1 MRFRIYNKKEKK
13 YISENI
19 GQYYINHKGKLFF
32 IYAGDGE
39 HNELHKELAPDIYIV
54 EYSTGKK
61 DKRDTEIYA
70 GDIVCDPDGYHYQV
84 EWDSEDAMF
93 CLNEISGCDSV
104 DFKCARS
111 EDFEVIITIHDGGE
125 NERN

>member
-1 MRFRIYNKKEKK
+1 MKFRVYDKKEKK
-13 YISENI
+13 YPEN
-19 GQYYINHKGKLFF
+19 QHHFYIDSDGDLFF
-32 IYAGDGE
+32 DKNKMEISSD
-39 HNELHKELAPDIYIV
+39 LTTCDPDRYIV

-111 EDFEVIITIHDGGE
+111 EDFEVIITIHDGGNDE
-125 NERN
+125 V